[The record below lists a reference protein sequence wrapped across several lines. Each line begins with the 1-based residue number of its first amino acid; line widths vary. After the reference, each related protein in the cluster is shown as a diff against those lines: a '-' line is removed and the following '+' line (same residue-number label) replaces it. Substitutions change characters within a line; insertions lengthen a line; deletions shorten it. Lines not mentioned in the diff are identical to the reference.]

1 MSWCLCSNYLLPID
15 FLRLSSVT
23 YVKVRGGG
31 GHQRVGYRGVWHW
44 RPGQVRFKPVI
55 LTLETWEVFQ
65 DLSRCLRF
73 FCDLRVISRLIW
85 AVRMERSLAILVWIT
100 RGLLR
105 FVVSFL
111 GLVDRARF
119 MTHNVIDVS
128 RSKTRF
134 QKDWPKRQ
142 SLRSL
147 GCLGYVSR
155 YVFRSVG
162 GLHYD

>member
-23 YVKVRGGG
+23 YVKVRGGWEVIKG
-31 GHQRVGYRGVWHW
+31 LVTGEFDIGDLDKLGLSQSFWHW
-44 RPGQVRFKPVI
+44 RPGRCFKI
-55 LTLETWEVFQ
+55 
-65 DLSRCLRF
+65 SRVVSD